1 MDALAEKVAKT
12 VQSMY
17 SWWDLPDEEELIQNN
32 SSLLSTL
39 DGCRDLINQLCDL
52 ILDAE

>member
-1 MDALAEKVAKT
+1 MDNLAEKIAKA
-12 VQSMY
+12 VQHHY
-17 SWWDLPDEEELIQNN
+17 AWWDLPDEEDLIQDNAV
-32 SSLLSTL
+32 LLSTL